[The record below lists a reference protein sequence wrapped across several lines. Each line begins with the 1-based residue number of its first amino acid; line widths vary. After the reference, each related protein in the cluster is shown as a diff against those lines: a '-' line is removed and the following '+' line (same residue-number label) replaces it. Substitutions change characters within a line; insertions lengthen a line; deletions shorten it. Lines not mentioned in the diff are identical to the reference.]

1 MIYARKQK
9 QMISRLAE
17 KGIEDPAVLK
27 AMAMVPRHE
36 FVQPGMEFQAYDE
49 KALPIGFDQT
59 ISHPYTV
66 ALMTQTLQ
74 VTPNKRILE
83 IGTGSGY
90 QAAILCHM
98 GARVFTVERISP
110 LARRAEEKLN
120 QLGFRFLS
128 RIGDGSMGWPS
139 YAPYDGIIVTAGAP
153 VSPASLLGQL
163 KEGGRCVIPIGS
175 EKGQMLTLFIRK
187 GDEMQK
193 IEIEHLSFVPL
204 IGKGGWNNPK

>member
-9 QMISRLAE
+9 QMITRLME
-17 KGIEDPAVLK
+17 KGIKDTAVLK
-27 AMAMVPRHE
+27 AMAAVPRHE

-74 VTPNKRILE
+74 VTPHKRILE

-90 QAAILCHM
+90 QAAVLCSM
-98 GARVFTVERISP
+98 GARVFTVERIGP
-110 LARRAEEKLN
+110 LARRAAEKLSAM
-120 QLGFRFLS
+120 GFRFLS
-128 RIGDGSMGWPS
+128 RTGDGSMGWTT

-153 VSPASLLGQL
+153 VSPTSLLDQL
-163 KEGGRCVIPIGS
+163 TEGGRCVIPIGS
-175 EKGQMLTLFIRK
+175 EEGQMLTLFIRA
-187 GDEMQK
+187 GDELKK
-193 IEIEHLSFVPL
+193 IEIEPLSFVPL
-204 IGKGGWNNPK
+204 IGKDGWSTSK

>member
-9 QMISRLAE
+9 QMIERLIA
-17 KGIEDPAVLK
+17 KGISDRQVLR
-27 AMAMVPRHE
+27 AMSAVPRHL

-74 VTPNKRILE
+74 IDDHKRILE

-90 QAAILCHM
+90 QAAILCEM
-98 GARVFTVERISP
+98 GARVFTVERIEP
-110 LARRAEEKLN
+110 LARRAEAKLKY
-120 QLGFRFLS
+120 LGFRFLS
-128 RIGDGSMGWPS
+128 RVGDGSMGWPV

-153 VSPASLLGQL
+153 VSPASLLDQL
-163 KEGGRCVIPIGS
+163 KEGGRCVVPIGDG
-175 EKGQMLTLFIRK
+175 EGQMLTLFIREGRELRK
-187 GDEMQK
+187 F
-193 IEIEHLSFVPL
+193 EIEPLSFVPL
-204 IGKGGWNNPK
+204 IGRDGWKKP